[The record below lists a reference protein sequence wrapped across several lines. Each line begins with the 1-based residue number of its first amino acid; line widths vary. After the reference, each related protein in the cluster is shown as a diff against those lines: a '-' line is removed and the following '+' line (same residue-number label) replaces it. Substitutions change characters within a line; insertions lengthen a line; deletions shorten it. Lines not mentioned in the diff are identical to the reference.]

1 MIGSVQGG
9 NYSDWITSLNSRGI
23 KTTGL
28 GGGEANFADYTGA
41 LSESLKQEIMAS
53 FDCQADYDLQAKL
66 AGLYGSKSVM
76 QSGDIVGAAKAA
88 GIQVNV
94 EYVNTSYIVDNKK
107 GGQYAN
113 NKNATNGSIAV
124 YTFKDANG
132 GEIKI
137 ADANG
142 NGALETEELFMNEL
156 LSGVVSDISASGGAA
171 TGGAQGVQNNMQ
183 NKIEELLAQLQ
194 TQIEEQQKMIEEQAQ
209 ALQEQMENTINKT
222 VDNKATETGIKDK
235 NNTDE
240 TEKQAKKYLRN
251 NYPELSETQI
261 EKYLD
266 NIMDKISDT
275 GISVEKAAKAVI
287 GELEKTA

>member
-1 MIGSVQGG
+1 MVNSIQGG
-9 NYSDWITSLNSRGI
+9 NYNDWITSLNSRGI
-23 KTTGL
+23 KTTSL
-28 GGGEANFADYTGA
+28 GNGEANFADYTGA

-53 FDCQADYDLQAKL
+53 FDCDADYDLQAKL
-66 AGLYGSKSVM
+66 AGIFGSKSVM

-94 EYVNTSYIVDNKK
+94 EYVKTSYIVDNKADGHYDK
-107 GGQYAN
+107 DV
-113 NKNATNGSIAV
+113 TNGSIAV

-171 TGGAQGVQNNMQ
+171 AGGAQGIQNNMQ

-209 ALQEQMENTINKT
+209 ALQEQLENTINKT

-240 TEKQAKKYLRN
+240 TEKQAEKYLRN

-275 GISVEKAAKAVI
+275 GISIEKATKAVI
-287 GELEKTA
+287 GELEKAA